1 MLSPLAISHAT
12 DCSRTL
18 AESALPHAPRT
29 ATTGA
34 ALIRELRV
42 ALESQLERVPAG
54 SPEREQIAN
63 DLVARIL
70 GPERRVA

>member
-1 MLSPLAISHAT
+1 MQSPLALIHAT
-12 DCSRTL
+12 DRSKTL
-18 AESALPHAPRT
+18 AQSALPHAPQA

-34 ALIRELRV
+34 ALMRELRV

-63 DLVARIL
+63 DLVARVL